1 MKCKAGR
8 LRVSVCLNLL
18 LLASSRCDLGWG
30 IPTIPCYFIAYCE
43 CLLVFSSNGK
53 FVTFTSRNVCLFISV
68 FLVKVD
74 IQDM

>member
-1 MKCKAGR
+1 MYPFALTSCCLPPPAVISAGGFQ
-8 LRVSVCLNLL
+8 VSLL
-18 LLASSRCDLGWG
+18 F
-30 IPTIPCYFIAYCE
+30 FIAYCE

-53 FVTFTSRNVCLFISV
+53 FGTFTSRNVCLFISV